1 MIDNQNQ
8 QPQSSKLKTE
18 RISSF
23 EFDDVKMYLDKVKES
38 CAFMG
43 SNRDDSIGN
52 ISDKNVNGS
61 MMNMDP
67 FI

>member
-1 MIDNQNQ
+1 
-8 QPQSSKLKTE
+8 
-18 RISSF
+18 
-23 EFDDVKMYLDKVKES
+23 MYLDKVKES

-43 SNRDDSIGN
+43 PNRDDSIGN
-52 ISDKNVNGS
+52 VSDKNVNGS